1 MRPNPS
7 LPARARI
14 NLRHNP
20 AVKNFLLGLCA
31 CLLAL
36 PAAAQAVRYSPVDQ
50 AGPALTVSAD
60 RLAASLHCEGALD
73 NASRAPILLVPG
85 TGSTPEENF
94 SWNYEVQFRKLGIP
108 FCDVTLPEKAT
119 ADIQVA
125 AEYVVN
131 GIRVMRARSGRQIS
145 VLGHSQGGMV
155 PRWAFRFWPDTR
167 PMVDDLIGL
176 APANH
181 GTTQSDANGTGLEAS
196 LQQGSN
202 SQFTKALNSFKET
215 FAGIS
220 YTVIYT
226 RADEVVTPNGD
237 DNGSSSLH
245 TGDGRISNTAVQDIC
260 PADTY
265 EHVTVGTIDPVAYE
279 LAIDALGHDGP
290 ADRKRISAAVC
301 GEVFHPGAKD
311 QPLDGLQKSISA
323 LQGQL
328 SVVGVGG
335 RRVNGE
341 PALKCYVT
349 VECSAATGLAP
360 GGCTKNAR
368 LKLRVGRGAKVR
380 VNGRRVK
387 VRRGYARIVVR
398 AKRRTTVVRIKRGGK
413 TRTRKFAPCLRRRA

>member
-1 MRPNPS
+1 V
-7 LPARARI
+7 I
-14 NLRHNP
+14 
-20 AVKNFLLGLCA
+20 
-31 CLLAL
+31 
-36 PAAAQAVRYSPVDQ
+36 
-50 AGPALTVSAD
+50 
-60 RLAASLHCEGALD
+60 GA
-73 NASRAPILLVPG
+73 
-85 TGSTPEENF
+85 
-94 SWNYEVQFRKLGIP
+94 
-108 FCDVTLPEKAT
+108 
-119 ADIQVA
+119 
-125 AEYVVN
+125 
-131 GIRVMRARSGRQIS
+131 
-145 VLGHSQGGMV
+145 SQGGML

-167 PMVDDLIGL
+167 PMVDDLVALG
-176 APANH
+176 PSNH
-181 GTTQSDANGTGLEAS
+181 GTTQGRVLCRRGCFPAYW
-196 LQQGSN
+196 QQMDGAD
-202 SQFTKALNSFKET
+202 FIRALNSFQET

-220 YTVIYT
+220 YTNVYT
-226 RADEVVTPNGD
+226 RYDEVVKPPA
-237 DNGSSSLH
+237 SSELA
-245 TGDGRISNTAVQDIC
+245 TGDGSIANVAVQDIC